1 MALEVAYS
9 ERKFW
14 CRAQL
19 GEEIHLDTIGREDIG
34 YYLGK
39 ILRVVTTVIGNDYLH
54 LLIGI
59 YLFEVVAQSLGILS
73 QGIAVHTIGT
83 NTHDPTYTSCTKF
96 QILMKTFGKL
106 LRISCK

>member
-19 GEEIHLDTIGREDIG
+19 GEEVHLNTIGREDIG

-83 NTHDPTYTSCTKF
+83 NTHDPAHTSCTKF